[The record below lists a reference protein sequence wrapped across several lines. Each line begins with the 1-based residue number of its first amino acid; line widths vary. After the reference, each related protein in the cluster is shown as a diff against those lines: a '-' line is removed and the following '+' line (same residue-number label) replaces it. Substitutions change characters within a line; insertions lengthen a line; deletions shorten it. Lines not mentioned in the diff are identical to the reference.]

1 MRLPRRRVMLA
12 DPRLAEAELIRPAEL
27 LQIPLMPVVQGALG
41 RMRRHREESVIH
53 ASLLRRRGV
62 LRPAAGGISYRNRRL
77 SMTSPIAEAPVPAAQ
92 KWAITFTVMV
102 VAFMQILDT
111 SVTNVILPHLQ
122 GSLSAGLD
130 EASWVI
136 TSYLAANA
144 VVIPATGWLTG
155 LFGRKRFFMICAT
168 VFVISSFVSGAAPDL
183 TTLIAARIFQG
194 LGGGPIIPLSQAIL
208 WEIFPFHQRGLAMA
222 VWGVGFILGPILGP
236 TVGGYLADEWSWRW
250 IFYINLPVGIVGF
263 LLASACLFDPPYLRK
278 VARIDWWGLGLMV
291 AGFGCLQLV
300 LDRGE
305 REDWFDS
312 STIVALTVVAVCA
325 LAGFLVRELMA
336 TDPILDLAVFTDRN
350 FATAALLISIVG
362 FGMFSGMLLVAVF
375 TQKLLGYDAW
385 TSGLVLA
392 PGGLGNI
399 FSLFAS
405 GLVTRIDQRL
415 MLAFGC
421 LLNAVSLYMM
431 TSLTLGMDY
440 WALAMP
446 RFIQGFAVG
455 FIFVPLSTLALATI
469 RRDKLVNATAVY
481 GMLRNLGGSVGIA
494 VVTTLLAQRSQFH
507 QSTLVS
513 HVNVWDPETLERLRR
528 WVSHFAAKGSDSFTA
543 ERQAITM
550 VYRETLDQAQL
561 LAYTDDFWLL
571 AVMFAA
577 VSIFLPFMRRIRL
590 DRPSSTG
597 AADAERSPVRAVEEG
612 SV

>member
-1 MRLPRRRVMLA
+1 
-12 DPRLAEAELIRPAEL
+12 
-27 LQIPLMPVVQGALG
+27 
-41 RMRRHREESVIH
+41 
-53 ASLLRRRGV
+53 
-62 LRPAAGGISYRNRRL
+62 
-77 SMTSPIAEAPVPAAQ
+77 MTSPAPDAPTVTPAQ

-111 SVTNVILPHLQ
+111 SVTNVVLPHLQ

-130 EASWVI
+130 EVSWVI

-144 VVIPATGWLTG
+144 VVIPATGWLVG
-155 LFGRKRFFMICAT
+155 LFGRKRFFLICT
-168 VFVISSFVSGAAPDL
+168 TLFVISSFLSGAAPDL
-183 TTLIAARIFQG
+183 TTLIIARIFQG

-263 LLASACLFDPPYLRK
+263 LMASAFLFDPPYLRK
-278 VARIDWWGLGLMV
+278 PSRIDWWGLGLMV

-312 STIVALTVVAVCA
+312 TTIVAMTIVAICA
-325 LAGFLVRELMA
+325 LAGFLIRELTT
-336 TDPILDLAVFTDRN
+336 TDPILDLTVFTDRN
-350 FATAALLISIVG
+350 FATGATLISIVG

-405 GLVTRIDQRL
+405 GIVTRVDQRW

-440 WALAMP
+440 WALALP
-446 RFIQGFAVG
+446 RFVQGFAVG
-455 FIFVPLSTLALATI
+455 FIFVPLSTLTLATI

-481 GMLRNLGGSVGIA
+481 GMLRNVGGSVGIA

-507 QSTLVS
+507 QATLVG
-513 HVNVWDPETLERLRR
+513 HVNVWNPETRARLEQ
-528 WVSHFAAKGSDSFTA
+528 WASHFVTQGGDVFTA
-543 ERQAITM
+543 ERRAVAM
-550 VYRETLDQAQL
+550 LYRETVAQAQL
-561 LAYTDDFWLL
+561 LAYADDFWLL
-571 AVMFAA
+571 AVMFTLMPL
-577 VSIFLPFMRRIRL
+577 FLPLMRRIRL
-590 DRPSSTG
+590 ERPTP
-597 AADAERSPVRAVEEG
+597 AAAETTERAPVRPVEEG
-612 SV
+612 AV

>member
-1 MRLPRRRVMLA
+1 MT
-12 DPRLAEAELIRPAEL
+12 AEPA
-27 LQIPLMPVVQGALG
+27 PLSSA
-41 RMRRHREESVIH
+41 R
-53 ASLLRRRGV
+53 
-62 LRPAAGGISYRNRRL
+62 
-77 SMTSPIAEAPVPAAQ
+77 

-111 SVTNVILPHLQ
+111 SVSNVILPHLQ

-130 EASWVI
+130 EVSWVI

-144 VVIPATGWLTG
+144 VVIPATGWLTS
-155 LFGRKRFFMICAT
+155 LFGRKKFFLICST
-168 VFVISSFVSGAAPDL
+168 LFVVSSFLSGAAPDL
-183 TTLIAARIFQG
+183 TTLIIARIFQG

-250 IFYINLPVGIVGF
+250 IFYINLPVGLLGF
-263 LLASACLFDPPYLRK
+263 AMGSAFLFDPPYLRRA
-278 VARIDWWGLGLMV
+278 ARIDWWGLGLMV
-291 AGFGCLQLV
+291 IGFGCLQLV

-305 REDWFDS
+305 REDWFAS
-312 STIVALTVVAVCA
+312 PMIVAMTVLAVVMIV
-325 LAGFLVRELMA
+325 GFLIRELLA
-336 TDPILDLAVFTDRN
+336 TDPILDLRVFTDRN
-350 FATAALLISIVG
+350 FATGATLIAIVG

-385 TSGLVLA
+385 TAGLVLA

-405 GLVTRIDQRL
+405 GIVTRVDQRL

-455 FIFVPLSTLALATI
+455 FIFVPLSTLTLATI
-469 RRDKLVNATAVY
+469 RRDKLVNATAAY
-481 GMLRNLGGSVGIA
+481 GMLRNVGGSIGIA
-494 VVTTLLAQRSQFH
+494 VATTLLAQRSQVH
-507 QSTLVS
+507 QAPLVS
-513 HVNVWDPETLERLRR
+513 HVPAGDPETHARLTH
-528 WVSHFAAKGSDSFTA
+528 WATYFVNQGSDTFTA
-543 ERQAITM
+543 ERRAVAM
-550 VYRETLDQAQL
+550 LYRETVTQAQL
-561 LAYTDDFWLL
+561 LAYADDFWML
-571 AVMFAA
+571 ALMFA
-577 VSIFLPFMRRIRL
+577 VVPLFLPFMRRIRL
-590 DRPSSTG
+590 EAKSP
-597 AADAERSPVRAVEEG
+597 AAAVAKEAATEV
-612 SV
+612 SA

>member
-1 MRLPRRRVMLA
+1 
-12 DPRLAEAELIRPAEL
+12 
-27 LQIPLMPVVQGALG
+27 
-41 RMRRHREESVIH
+41 
-53 ASLLRRRGV
+53 
-62 LRPAAGGISYRNRRL
+62 
-77 SMTSPIAEAPVPAAQ
+77 MTPPTPEAPVSSTQ

-111 SVTNVILPHLQ
+111 SVTNVVLPHLQ

-130 EASWVI
+130 EVSWVI

-144 VVIPATGWLTG
+144 VVIPATGWLVG
-155 LFGRKRFFMICAT
+155 LFGRKRFFLICT
-168 VFVISSFVSGAAPDL
+168 TLFVVSSFLSGAAPDL
-183 TTLIAARIFQG
+183 TTLIIARIFQG

-263 LLASACLFDPPYLRK
+263 LMASAFLFDPPYLRK
-278 VARIDWWGLGLMV
+278 PGRIDWWGLGLMV
-291 AGFGCLQLV
+291 TGFGCLQLV

-312 STIVALTVVAVCA
+312 TTIVVMTLIAIMALV
-325 LAGFLVRELMA
+325 GFLIRELMA
-336 TDPILDLAVFTDRN
+336 SEPVLDLTVFTDRN
-350 FATAALLISIVG
+350 FATGSTLIAIVG

-399 FSLFAS
+399 CSLFAS
-405 GLVTRIDQRL
+405 GIVTRVDQRW

-421 LLNAVSLYMM
+421 LLNAASLYMM

-440 WALAMP
+440 WALALP

-455 FIFVPLSTLALATI
+455 FIFVPLSTLTLATI
-469 RRDKLVNATAVY
+469 QRHKLVNATAVY
-481 GMLRNLGGSVGIA
+481 GMLRNLGGSIGIA

-507 QSTLVS
+507 QATLVS
-513 HVNVWDPETLERLRR
+513 HITPWDPETQVRLAQ
-528 WVSHFAAKGSDSFTA
+528 WATHFVSAGTDAFTA
-543 ERQAITM
+543 ERRAM
-550 VYRETLDQAQL
+550 AMLYRETVAQAQL
-561 LAYTDDFWLL
+561 LAYADDFWLL
-571 AVMFAA
+571 AVMFAI
-577 VSIFLPFMRRIRL
+577 VPFFLPLMHRIRM
-590 DRPSSTG
+590 PAPPATG
-597 AADAERSPVRAVEEG
+597 SGPERTPAHPVEEG
-612 SV
+612 AV

>member
-1 MRLPRRRVMLA
+1 MTP
-12 DPRLAEAELIRPAEL
+12 PA
-27 LQIPLMPVVQGALG
+27 
-41 RMRRHREESVIH
+41 
-53 ASLLRRRGV
+53 
-62 LRPAAGGISYRNRRL
+62 
-77 SMTSPIAEAPVPAAQ
+77 TEAPPISPAR
-92 KWAITFTVMV
+92 KWAITLTVMV

-111 SVTNVILPHLQ
+111 SVTNVVLPHLQ

-130 EASWVI
+130 EVSWVI

-144 VVIPATGWLTG
+144 VVIPATGWLAG
-155 LFGRKRFFMICAT
+155 LLGRKRFFLLCAT
-168 VFVISSFVSGAAPDL
+168 LFTVSSFLSGVAPDL
-183 TTLIAARIFQG
+183 TTLIVARIFQG

-250 IFYINLPVGIVGF
+250 IFYINLPVGILGF
-263 LLASACLFDPPYLRK
+263 FMASAFLFDPPYQHK
-278 VARIDWWGLGLMV
+278 PARIDWWGLGLMV
-291 AGFGCLQLV
+291 VGFGCLQLA

-312 STIVALTVVAVCA
+312 STIVALTIVAGGA
-325 LAGFLVRELMA
+325 IAAFLIREL
-336 TDPILDLAVFTDRN
+336 TTSDPIVDLTVFADRN
-350 FATAALLISIVG
+350 FATGATLIAVVG

-385 TSGLVLA
+385 TAGLVLA
-392 PGGLGNI
+392 PGGLGNV

-421 LLNAVSLYMM
+421 LLNAASLYMM

-440 WALAMP
+440 WALALP

-481 GMLRNLGGSVGIA
+481 GVLRNLGGSVGIA
-494 VVTTLLAQRSQFH
+494 LVTTLLAQRSQFH
-507 QSTLVS
+507 QVTLAS
-513 HVNVWDPETLERLRR
+513 HITPWDPETRARLTQ
-528 WVSHFAAKGSDSFTA
+528 WASHFVTHGSDGFTA
-543 ERQAITM
+543 ERRAVAM
-550 VYRETLDQAQL
+550 LYRETVEQAQL
-561 LAYTDDFWLL
+561 LAYADDFWLL

-577 VSIFLPFMRRIRL
+577 VPLILPFMRRVRL
-590 DRPSSTG
+590 GTPSSPG
-597 AADAERSPVRAVEEG
+597 AAATEPARAHADSGRYEP
-612 SV
+612 

>member
-1 MRLPRRRVMLA
+1 MSIPGDYPSARASMTLAGFEERTDDPPRPHSDVG
-12 DPRLAEAELIRPAEL
+12 PA
-27 LQIPLMPVVQGALG
+27 
-41 RMRRHREESVIH
+41 
-53 ASLLRRRGV
+53 
-62 LRPAAGGISYRNRRL
+62 
-77 SMTSPIAEAPVPAAQ
+77 MTSP
-92 KWAITFTVMV
+92 
-102 VAFMQILDT
+102 
-111 SVTNVILPHLQ
+111 
-122 GSLSAGLD
+122 
-130 EASWVI
+130 
-136 TSYLAANA
+136 
-144 VVIPATGWLTG
+144 
-155 LFGRKRFFMICAT
+155 
-168 VFVISSFVSGAAPDL
+168 APD
-183 TTLIAARIFQG
+183 APPVSPARIFQG

-208 WEIFPFHQRGLAMA
+208 WEIFPFQQRGLAMA

-250 IFYINLPVGIVGF
+250 IFYINLPVGFIGF
-263 LLASACLFDPPYLRK
+263 VLASACLFDSPYLRK

-312 STIVALTVVAVCA
+312 STIVALAVVAVCA

-336 TDPILDLAVFTDRN
+336 TDPILDLAVFADRN

-405 GLVTRIDQRL
+405 GIVTRVDQRM
-415 MLAFGC
+415 MLGFGC

-440 WALAMP
+440 WALALP
-446 RFIQGFAVG
+446 RFIQGFALG
-455 FIFVPLSTLALATI
+455 FVFVPLSTLTLATI

-481 GMLRNLGGSVGIA
+481 GMSRNVGGSVGIA
-494 VVTTLLAQRSQFH
+494 VVTTLLAQRSQIH
-507 QSTLVS
+507 QTTLAS
-513 HVNVWDPETLERLRR
+513 HITAWDPATRERLTR
-528 WVSHFAAKGSDSFTA
+528 WASHFVTRGSDAFTA
-543 ERQAITM
+543 ERQAILM
-550 VYRETLDQAQL
+550 LYRETVTQAQL
-561 LAYTDDFWLL
+561 LAYADDFWLL

-577 VSIFLPFMRRIRL
+577 VPLFLPLMRRIRME
-590 DRPSSTG
+590 PSTPATAPATER
-597 AADAERSPVRAVEEG
+597 AAAHVAE
-612 SV
+612 

>member
-1 MRLPRRRVMLA
+1 
-12 DPRLAEAELIRPAEL
+12 
-27 LQIPLMPVVQGALG
+27 
-41 RMRRHREESVIH
+41 
-53 ASLLRRRGV
+53 
-62 LRPAAGGISYRNRRL
+62 
-77 SMTSPIAEAPVPAAQ
+77 
-92 KWAITFTVMV
+92 MV
-102 VAFMQILDT
+102 
-111 SVTNVILPHLQ
+111 LPHLQ

-130 EASWVI
+130 EVSWVI

-144 VVIPATGWLTG
+144 VVIPATGWLVG
-155 LFGRKRFFMICAT
+155 LFGRKRFFLICT
-168 VFVISSFVSGAAPDL
+168 TLFVLSSFLSGAAPDL
-183 TTLIAARIFQG
+183 TTLIIARIFQG

-263 LLASACLFDPPYLRK
+263 LMAGAFLFDPPYLRK
-278 VARIDWWGLGLMV
+278 PGRIDWSGLGLMV

-312 STIVALTVVAVCA
+312 NAIVMLTIVAVVSLVA
-325 LAGFLVRELMA
+325 FLVRELMA
-336 TDPILDLAVFTDRN
+336 REPVLDLAVFTDRN
-350 FATAALLISIVG
+350 FATGASLISIVG

-405 GLVTRIDQRL
+405 GIVTRVDQRW

-440 WALAMP
+440 WALALP

-455 FIFVPLSTLALATI
+455 FIFVPLSTLTLATI

-494 VVTTLLAQRSQFH
+494 VTTTLLAQRSQFH
-507 QSTLVS
+507 QATLVS
-513 HVNVWDPETLERLRR
+513 HITPWDPETHARLSQ
-528 WVSHFAAKGSDSFTA
+528 WTTHFSTLGSDAFTA
-543 ERQAITM
+543 ERQAVAM
-550 VYRETLDQAQL
+550 LYRETVAQAQL
-561 LAYTDDFWLL
+561 LAYADDFWLL
-571 AVMFAA
+571 AMMFA
-577 VSIFLPFMRRIRL
+577 VVPLFLPLMRRIRL
-590 DRPSSTG
+590 EPPKPGAPAPPERP
-597 AADAERSPVRAVEEG
+597 AAVEEG
-612 SV
+612 AV

>member
-1 MRLPRRRVMLA
+1 MTPSVL
-12 DPRLAEAELIRPAEL
+12 EAP
-27 LQIPLMPVVQGALG
+27 
-41 RMRRHREESVIH
+41 
-53 ASLLRRRGV
+53 
-62 LRPAAGGISYRNRRL
+62 
-77 SMTSPIAEAPVPAAQ
+77 PIAPAR

-130 EASWVI
+130 EVSWVI

-144 VVIPATGWLTG
+144 VVIPATGWLAG
-155 LFGRKRFFMICAT
+155 LFGRKRFFLICAS
-168 VFVISSFVSGAAPDL
+168 VFVVSSLLSGAAPDL
-183 TTLIAARIFQG
+183 TTLIVARIFQG

-222 VWGVGFILGPILGP
+222 IWGVGFILGPILGP

-263 LLASACLFDPPYLRK
+263 LMASAFLFDSPDLRK
-278 VARIDWWGLGLMV
+278 AARIDWWGLGLMIV
-291 AGFGCLQLV
+291 GFGCLQLV

-312 STIVALTVVAVCA
+312 SAIVAMTIVAICA
-325 LAGFLVRELMA
+325 LAGFLIREV
-336 TDPILDLAVFTDRN
+336 TISDPILDLTVFADRN
-350 FATAALLISIVG
+350 FAAGSTLIAIVG
-362 FGMFSGMLLVAVF
+362 FGMFSGMLLIAVF

-392 PGGLGNI
+392 PGGLGNV

-421 LLNAVSLYMM
+421 LLNAASLYMM

-440 WALAMP
+440 WALAGP
-446 RFIQGFAVG
+446 RFVQGFAVG
-455 FIFVPLSTLALATI
+455 FIFVPLSTLTLATI
-469 RRDKLVNATAVY
+469 QRHKLVNATAAY
-481 GMLRNLGGSVGIA
+481 GMLRNLGGSVGIS
-494 VVTTLLAQRSQFH
+494 VVTTLLARRSQVH
-507 QSTLVS
+507 QATLVS
-513 HVNVWDPETLERLRR
+513 HITAWDPETHDRLTR
-528 WVSHFAAKGSDSFTA
+528 WASHFATRGSDAFTA
-543 ERQAITM
+543 ERQAVAM
-550 VYRETLDQAQL
+550 LYRETVAQAQL
-561 LAYTDDFWLL
+561 LAYADDFWLL

-577 VSIFLPFMRRIRL
+577 VPLILPFMRRIRMA
-590 DRPSSTG
+590 SSSPGPASTERTADAVEGG
-597 AADAERSPVRAVEEG
+597 AA
-612 SV
+612 

>member
-1 MRLPRRRVMLA
+1 MTP
-12 DPRLAEAELIRPAEL
+12 
-27 LQIPLMPVVQGALG
+27 PV
-41 RMRRHREESVIH
+41 
-53 ASLLRRRGV
+53 
-62 LRPAAGGISYRNRRL
+62 P
-77 SMTSPIAEAPVPAAQ
+77 EAPVPSAQ
-92 KWAITFTVMV
+92 KWAITLTVMV

-111 SVTNVILPHLQ
+111 SVTNVVLPHLQ

-130 EASWVI
+130 EVSWVI

-144 VVIPATGWLTG
+144 VVIPATGWLVG
-155 LFGRKRFFMICAT
+155 IFGRKRFFLICT
-168 VFVISSFVSGAAPDL
+168 TLFVVSSFLSGAAPDL
-183 TTLIAARIFQG
+183 TTLIIARVFQG

-250 IFYINLPVGIVGF
+250 IFYINLPVGVVGF
-263 LLASACLFDPPYLRK
+263 LLASAFLFDPPYLRK
-278 VARIDWWGLGLMV
+278 AGRVDWWGLGLMV

-305 REDWFDS
+305 REDWFES
-312 STIVALTVVAVCA
+312 STIVALSIIAVAA
-325 LAGFLVRELMA
+325 LAGFLIRELTA
-336 TDPILDLAVFTDRN
+336 SEPVLDLTVFTDRN
-350 FATAALLISIVG
+350 FATGATLIAVVG

-405 GLVTRIDQRL
+405 GIVTRIDQRW

-440 WALAMP
+440 WALALP
-446 RFIQGFAVG
+446 RFLQGFAVG

-469 RRDKLVNATAVY
+469 RREKLVNATAVY
-481 GMLRNLGGSVGIA
+481 GMLRNVGGSIGIA

-507 QSTLVS
+507 QATLVG
-513 HVNVWDPETLERLRR
+513 HITPWDPETRAQLLK
-528 WVSHFAAKGSDSFTA
+528 WAGHFAAQGSDTFTA
-543 ERQAITM
+543 QQRAVVM
-550 VYRETLDQAQL
+550 LYRDTVAQAQL
-561 LAYTDDFWLL
+561 LAYADDFWLL
-571 AVMFAA
+571 AVMFA
-577 VSIFLPFMRRIRL
+577 VVPLFLPLMRRIRL
-590 DRPSSTG
+590 QPPPKDAPAGERVTG
-597 AADAERSPVRAVEEG
+597 APVEEG
-612 SV
+612 AL